1 MVTSACG
8 HGQSVMHLSTSNSLR
23 TPTGLYACV
32 SRVPSG
38 EYNLSARRIKSL
50 IRRRDRGYRAM
61 AGKWYVPENTMLAS
75 VLLSICVKVG
85 LWIAG
90 SDKAETKL

>member
-1 MVTSACG
+1 
-8 HGQSVMHLSTSNSLR
+8 
-23 TPTGLYACV
+23 
-32 SRVPSG
+32 
-38 EYNLSARRIKSL
+38 
-50 IRRRDRGYRAM
+50 M